1 MQLFLKSTG
10 RRQEVFYSLATFLK
24 VYTSEFSC
32 EKYFIVVNLSFYFI
46 LTRLSSSIW
55 QMKGQRWH
63 PQGKHK
69 KESGTHCR
77 KPSFHTDIFLWK
89 FAQTVRKYT
98 RKGQDFTLKASLA
111 LLCGCLQTITV
122 RIRQSREITQRTD
135 TAQVC
140 SLPWTATMLKANAK
154 TPAAGKDQD
163 VSVST
168 VSVTWATSSWTFTYR
183 VHLCRYWQQSRTEGK
198 ALCLKGKVAFWCWT
212 GRPAASQYWTSQ
224 ELHARPECWPSHR
237 PQQSSQVGTC
247 RWQNK
252 QSKTQFRN
260 TMTLSHQMG
269 FYTETWLSSR
279 TPWPRMNS

>member
-1 MQLFLKSTG
+1 
-10 RRQEVFYSLATFLK
+10 
-24 VYTSEFSC
+24 
-32 EKYFIVVNLSFYFI
+32 
-46 LTRLSSSIW
+46 
-55 QMKGQRWH
+55 MKGQRWH

-69 KESGTHCR
+69 KKKVEPTAESHPFTH
-77 KPSFHTDIFLWK
+77 IFFFWR

-198 ALCLKGKVAFWCWT
+198 ALCLKGKVGFWCWT
-212 GRPAASQYWTSQ
+212 GRPAESQYWS
-224 ELHARPECWPSHR
+224 LHARPQRWPSHR

-252 QSKTQFRN
+252 QSRN
-260 TMTLSHQMG
+260 TI
-269 FYTETWLSSR
+269 
-279 TPWPRMNS
+279 